1 MHRSWLY
8 YVVVLLPFFLFGD
21 LSFSSGLLV
30 VLLPDQ
36 PSAGMVVAVAA
47 AMIDVE
53 TKLLD
58 TVSEYFVEQLVH
70 KPEDGE
76 AVFYVVLTIVCR
88 IWFKVLLSG
97 SCSVKCI

>member
-1 MHRSWLY
+1 M
-8 YVVVLLPFFLFGD
+8 VVLLPFFLFEA

-30 VLLPDQ
+30 VLLLRQ
-36 PSAGMVVAVAA
+36 PGACMVVAVAA

-76 AVFYVVLTIVCR
+76 AVFYVVLIIVCR
-88 IWFKVLLSG
+88 TWFRVLLSNRR
-97 SCSVKCI
+97 SAKCI